1 MLDQVKAL
9 TFDVF
14 GTVADWRG
22 SITREGEALARS
34 KNIHGVDWAKFAE
47 AWRALYQPMMQEVR
61 SGRRPWTKLD
71 DLHRMNLDRVLRDFS
86 ITGLSEP
93 EIDHLNRVWHRLD
106 PWPDV
111 VAGLT
116 RLKRKYILAT
126 LSNGNVALMVNM
138 AKRAGLPWDVILGAE
153 VARAYKPQ
161 PEAYLRSAE
170 FLGLRPDDCMMVAAH
185 NSDHEAANALG
196 FHNAFVP
203 RPTEYGPGQAKDVT
217 PSRAWDVVAKD
228 FNDLADERLHH
239 LPSRKRIRLA
249 RESRLARRHVGRSDH
264 RIHEG
269 TAVASREDGADDR
282 QHAQERGVDQAE
294 PARVR
299 FTPRARREER
309 KRRVDGQAVVREAEA
324 REHRDAEDGQRPERE
339 RDPRRL

>member
-14 GTVADWRG
+14 GTVVDWRG

-34 KNIHGVDWAKFAE
+34 KNIHGVDWAKFAD

-153 VARAYKPQ
+153 PTRHYKPHPQ
-161 PEAYLRSAE
+161 AYLGTAE
-170 FLGLRPDDCMMVAAH
+170 FLGIKPEELMLCAAH
-185 NSDHEAANALG
+185 NGDLKAAQAIGLKT
-196 FHNAFVP
+196 AFVP
-203 RPTEYGPGQAKDVT
+203 RPTEYGPGQTKDVK
-217 PSRAWDVVAKD
+217 AEGNWDVVAKD
-228 FNDLADERLHH
+228 FVDLATQM
-239 LPSRKRIRLA
+239 
-249 RESRLARRHVGRSDH
+249 GC
-264 RIHEG
+264 
-269 TAVASREDGADDR
+269 
-282 QHAQERGVDQAE
+282 
-294 PARVR
+294 
-299 FTPRARREER
+299 
-309 KRRVDGQAVVREAEA
+309 
-324 REHRDAEDGQRPERE
+324 
-339 RDPRRL
+339 